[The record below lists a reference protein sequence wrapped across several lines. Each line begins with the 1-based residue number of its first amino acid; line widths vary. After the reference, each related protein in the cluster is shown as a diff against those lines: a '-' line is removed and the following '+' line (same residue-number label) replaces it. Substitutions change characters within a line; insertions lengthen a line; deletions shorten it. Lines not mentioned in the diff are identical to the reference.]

1 MNPWIETIGVIGLA
15 AGAAVAAHRL
25 AQLPRRYSIT
35 AYAFS
40 GLVLLML
47 WLGRTHSDLAFI
59 PPVAWVNV
67 GRTKF
72 ALVAVV
78 PILLLLPLFR
88 RLPHR
93 RVRFFG
99 GMFLVLVVS
108 LYAVWP
114 FAASALNR
122 KELLAM
128 PTRLDEDGVC
138 MQSTDYT
145 CGPAA
150 AVTALR
156 QFGLYGQEGRIAV
169 ASFSSSAI
177 GTPPDLLCEGLQ
189 KLYSRQGLKSELRY
203 FRSLAELPAGQP
215 VLAVIKYKLTEDHY
229 VVILEVTPDYVVVAD
244 SNLGKVAYHHEY
256 FMERWRKLGIV
267 MSRAPL
273 AKPTLQTALWRRKR
287 ERAES
292 GVIVHKQGTSCAF
305 RAGF

>member
-1 MNPWIETIGVIGLA
+1 VNPWIETIGVVCLA
-15 AGAAVAAHRL
+15 AGATVAAHGLTR
-25 AQLPRRYSIT
+25 LPRRYSVT
-35 AYAFS
+35 AYVFS

-47 WLGRTHSDLAFI
+47 WLGRTHSDIAFI

-78 PILLLLPLFR
+78 PIILLLPLFR
-88 RLPHR
+88 HLPYR

-99 GMFLVLVVS
+99 GIFLVLIVS
-108 LYAVWP
+108 MYAVWP

-122 KELLAM
+122 RELLTM

-138 MQSTDYT
+138 LQSTDFT

-156 QFGLYGQEGRIAV
+156 QFGIYGQEGRIAV

-177 GTPPDLLCEGLQ
+177 GTPPDLLCRGLQ
-189 KLYSRQGLKSELRY
+189 KLYASQALTCELRY

-215 VLAVIKYKLTEDHY
+215 VLAVVKYKLTEDHY
-229 VVILEVTPDYVVVAD
+229 VVILEVTPNYVVVAD

-267 MSRAPL
+267 LSRATNAP
-273 AKPTLQTALWRRKR
+273 PPQTAL
-287 ERAES
+287 
-292 GVIVHKQGTSCAF
+292 
-305 RAGF
+305 